1 MAVPVGAHEVSCRCS
16 GASKP
21 SGPTTRHPPVG
32 DFTTCD
38 ETITNL
44 ARIRAP
50 PESVNTMPDAVSTTT
65 ATAGVVRTIGRILLG
80 VFLVSAGVGHL
91 TVLRQAFQSQ
101 VPQWLPLDVDFVV
114 VASGIVE
121 ILFGLAVLFL
131 TRYRMIVGW
140 ALALFFLAI
149 FPGNISQFFVHTNA
163 EGWANPMA
171 VVLGVRLLFQPLL
184 VAWALWSTE
193 AWKTRRGR
201 H

>member
-1 MAVPVGAHEVSCRCS
+1 
-16 GASKP
+16 
-21 SGPTTRHPPVG
+21 
-32 DFTTCD
+32 
-38 ETITNL
+38 
-44 ARIRAP
+44 
-50 PESVNTMPDAVSTTT
+50 MPDAVSTTT

-80 VFLVSAGVGHL
+80 GFLVSAGVGHL

-101 VPQWLPLDVDFVV
+101 VPQWLPFDVDFVV

-131 TRYRMIVGW
+131 ARYRMIVGW